1 MNMRWWGKRSEV
13 SSTTEDD
20 SDSES
25 GEDDKGVPDGPTLV
39 TLDDGKGGVKHI
51 KDDEGNGSQLV
62 SNPSDGI
69 VMNNISRQNTTES
82 HQNTTRSQGLGD
94 MLKQELKE
102 NRFLSVENKQSR
114 IVSKKGHV
122 NIGKAKISQRRAPPT
137 SPTKCSGVTALSTC
151 STSSIPKPSTK

>member
-51 KDDEGNGSQLV
+51 KV
-62 SNPSDGI
+62 SYI
-69 VMNNISRQNTTES
+69 Q
-82 HQNTTRSQGLGD
+82 H
-94 MLKQELKE
+94 
-102 NRFLSVENKQSR
+102 
-114 IVSKKGHV
+114 
-122 NIGKAKISQRRAPPT
+122 
-137 SPTKCSGVTALSTC
+137 
-151 STSSIPKPSTK
+151 